1 MKKPNPA
8 LLRKLMKE
16 RSNPDKDNI
25 RLDRLYRD
33 GAGPLDEDA
42 EDAFLYPKK
51 GAGPISEDDLKQF
64 LDGPQKMPNPAQYL
78 PGRYEPDAEGG
89 PRTMEYRPGRD
100 DRGEAH
106 TLEYRPE
113 RDDYKGESEPWRTLE
128 YKYGRDGPRPGAA
141 KGAEDAFDYADVEK
155 NELEDKIRDMGEPE
169 PTDREKIEAI
179 QEAEKTEEGS
189 PNVAE
194 GFDFK
199 QFMADQLNGLMGEGD
214 EPEEPAGTMYPIEG
228 EDLNPDR
235 VPEPQ
240 GMGPHT
246 ETDTTFA
253 GLAES
258 GPAASHLGGGH
269 EGAST
274 KDILSGKVP
283 LTMDALGLP
292 DYDMP
297 ELETGADGT
306 AGSGWRNADLKP
318 LPGEETLHEDI
329 RKWADTDRTAGGDGM
344 QRLRQAYMEDV
355 EAGQLGRDS
364 IGFQEWLESKGF
376 DPYNEMGYR
385 GNRKIL
391 NEIAPMDTIESDDPD
406 QAHRSR
412 LRRDRVVNSYLQKY
426 GGESLAGGLS
436 REDAEAI
443 YDDAAARA
451 LENGENPVLAAGRA
465 LKGASGSLQYDKDA
479 QLRAN
484 VTRRSDQNNRAQRFG
499 VPVGLIGALDQ
510 FGDAQTPAEAQ
521 EALMMGSMMYPNWG
535 MNANGVGIF
544 KALSEQVVNG
554 QIGLAQ
560 AQAELAKAT
569 GKDTAGTDGDSPY
582 TKSLDMQLVGKLG
595 FTPEAIASFKQGAG
609 WADKEYGD
617 QLRSLGNTF
626 SKPLSFIRNQ
636 VEIGQGLP
644 PAGKAMIRDIFGD
657 HTTPSIDDMKA
668 LFGPMDEETYELML
682 AEITGEATRTWKE
695 AGEDAA
701 DSVGG
706 FFDGAKSFFEGLT
719 GLGG

>member
-1 MKKPNPA
+1 MEKPNPT

-16 RSNPDKDNI
+16 KTIPGYEDGEERMP
-25 RLDRLYRD
+25 L
-33 GAGPLDEDA
+33 GAGPL
-42 EDAFLYPKK
+42 
-51 GAGPISEDDLKQF
+51 SEDDLKRF
-64 LDGPQKMPNPAQYL
+64 LDGPQKMPGTAQHL

-89 PRTMEYRPGRD
+89 PRT
-100 DRGEAH
+100 
-106 TLEYRPE
+106 LEYRPE
-113 RDDYKGESEPWRTLE
+113 RDGYKGEGEPYRTLE
-128 YKYGRDGPRPGAA
+128 YKYGRDGPRPGEA
-141 KGAEDAFDYADVEK
+141 AEDAFDYADK
-155 NELEDKIRDMGEPE
+155 RHLLDDKIRDMGEPE
-169 PTDREKIEAI
+169 PMPMEKGEG
-179 QEAEKTEEGS
+179 EEGS
-189 PNVAE
+189 PHVAK

-199 QFMADQLNGLMGEGD
+199 QFMADQLNGLMGGGD
-214 EPEEPAGTMYPIEG
+214 EPKETEPSGTMYPREG

-258 GPAASHLGGGH
+258 GPAPSHLGGGF

-297 ELETGADGT
+297 ELETGVDGT

-329 RKWADTDRTAGGDGM
+329 RKWADTDRTAGGKGM
-344 QRLRQAYMEDV
+344 QRLRRAYMEDV
-355 EAGQLGRDS
+355 EAGQMGRDS
-364 IGFQEWLESKGF
+364 MGFQEWLESKGF

-406 QAHRSR
+406 QAHRAR
-412 LRRDRVVNSYLQKY
+412 LRRDRVVNSYLQRY
-426 GGESLAGGLS
+426 GDESLAGGLS

-484 VTRRSDQNNRAQRFG
+484 VTRRSDQNNRARRFG

-510 FGDAQTPAEAQ
+510 FGDASTPEEAQ
-521 EALMMGSMMYPNWG
+521 EALMMGAMMYPQWG
-535 MNANGVGIF
+535 ANANGVGVF
-544 KALSEQVVNG
+544 KSLSEQVING

-560 AQAELAKAT
+560 AQAELAKVT
-569 GKDTAGTDGDSPY
+569 GKDTKGTDAENQWS
-582 TKSLDMQLVGKLG
+582 KSLDMQMVGKLG
-595 FTPEAIASFKQGAG
+595 FTPEAISSFKQGAG

-636 VEIGQGLP
+636 IEIGQALP
-644 PAGKAMIRDIFGD
+644 PPAKAMIRDIFGD
-657 HTTPSIDDMKA
+657 HTTPSVEDMKA

-682 AEITGEATRTWKE
+682 AEITGEATRDWE
-695 AGEDAA
+695 EYGEDWAESTG
-701 DSVGG
+701 DFFKGG
-706 FFDGAKSFFEGLT
+706 YNFFNGLSGGLLDGLF
-719 GLGG
+719 GG

>member
-1 MKKPNPA
+1 M
-8 LLRKLMKE
+8 
-16 RSNPDKDNI
+16 I
-25 RLDRLYRD
+25 D
-33 GAGPLDEDA
+33 GADPKILRALAKMGNQGRRPRGVEHPDDEKIKA
-42 EDAFLYPKK
+42 
-51 GAGPISEDDLKQF
+51 GAGPISEDDLKRF
-64 LDGPQKMPNPAQYL
+64 LDGPDAQQMPNPAQFL

-89 PRTMEYRPGRD
+89 PQQMPNPAQYMPDRDGPRTMEYRPGRD
-100 DRGEAH
+100 DTGEAQ
-106 TLEYRPE
+106 TMEYRPE
-113 RDDYKGESEPWRTLE
+113 RDDIKGQ
-128 YKYGRDGPRPGAA
+128 GAF
-141 KGAEDAFDYADVEK
+141 GYAEE
-155 NELEDKIRDMGEPE
+155 KIRDMGEPE

-189 PNVAE
+189 PHVAK

-199 QFMADQLNGLMGEGD
+199 QFMTDQLNGLMGEGD
-214 EPEEPAGTMYPIEG
+214 ESKEEPSGTMYPIEG

-253 GLAES
+253 GLAEG

-283 LTMDALGLP
+283 LTMDSLGLP

-306 AGSGWRNADLKP
+306 AGTGWRNADLKP

-329 RKWADTDRTAGGDGM
+329 RKWADTDRTTGGKGM
-344 QRLRQAYMEDV
+344 ERLRRAYMEDV

-364 IGFQEWLESKGF
+364 MGFQEWLESKGF

-391 NEIAPMDTIESDDPD
+391 NDIAPLDTIESDDPD
-406 QAHRSR
+406 QAHRAR

-426 GGESLAGGLS
+426 GDESLAGGLS
-436 REDAEAI
+436 RDDAEAI
-443 YDDAAARA
+443 YDDAASRA

-510 FGDAQTPAEAQ
+510 FGDARTGPEAQ
-521 EALMMGSMMYPNWG
+521 EALMMGAMMYPNWG

-544 KALSEQVVNG
+544 KALSEQVING

-569 GKDTAGTDGDSPY
+569 GKDTAGTDAENQYS
-582 TKSLDMQLVGKLG
+582 KSLDMQLVGKLG

-609 WADKEYGD
+609 WAGKEYGD
-617 QLRSLGNTF
+617 QLRSLANTF

-644 PAGKAMIRDIFGD
+644 PEGKAMIRDIFGD
-657 HTTPSIDDMKA
+657 HTTPSLEDMQA

-682 AEITGEATRTWKE
+682 AEVTGEATRTWE
-695 AGEDAA
+695 QAGEDAA
-701 DSVGG
+701 NSVGG